1 MKFLTVLRTG
11 GEYNADHVHAL
22 RRQVEHHI
30 PQADFIC
37 LTNANLNCQTIKL
50 TESLPGWW
58 SKMELFKVDGP
69 CLYADLDTMIVG
81 NCDNWLEAIADREF
95 VCLRDP
101 YRGKRDPNSMGSGI
115 MYWSGDMQWV
125 FEDYKSCN
133 MPTTIP
139 GGDQEFLE
147 QVIMNASFVQDFTN
161 TVVSYKAD
169 CRDGDYNWR
178 DASIV
183 YFHGKPRPWD
193 QKDIPWS

>member
-11 GEYNADHVHAL
+11 GEYNSDHVYAL
-22 RRQVEHHI
+22 QRQVEKHI
-30 PQADFIC
+30 PSAQFYCLSNADLSCNVIP
-37 LTNANLNCQTIKL
+37 L
-50 TESLPGWW
+50 TESLLGWW
-58 SKMELFKVDGP
+58 SKMELFKIEGP
-69 CLYADLDTMIVG
+69 CLYADLDTMITG
-81 NCDNWLEAIADREF
+81 NCDTWLESIKQERF

-101 YRGKRDPNSMGSGI
+101 YRGKRDPSAMGSGI
-115 MYWSGDMQWV
+115 MYWSGDMEWV
-125 FEDYKSCN
+125 WEEYVDSNK
-133 MPTTIP
+133 PITIP

-147 QVIMNASFVQDFTN
+147 QVIMKASYIQDFTD

-169 CRDGDYNWR
+169 CRDGEYEWQ

>member
-11 GEYNADHVHAL
+11 GEYNSDHVYAL
-22 RRQVEHHI
+22 KRQVEKHI
-30 PQADFIC
+30 PQAEFYC
-37 LTNANLNCQTIKL
+37 LSNANLDCNVIPL

-58 SKMELFKVDGP
+58 SKMELFKIEGA

-81 NCDNWLEAIADREF
+81 NCDQWLDEIADRQF

-101 YRGKRDPNSMGSGI
+101 YRGKRDPSSMGSGI
-115 MYWSGDMQWV
+115 MFWCGDMRRVWDEYV
-125 FEDYKSCN
+125 DSNK
-133 MPTTIP
+133 PITIP

-147 QVIMNASFVQDFTN
+147 QVIMKADYIQDFTDD
-161 TVVSYKAD
+161 VVSYKAD
-169 CRDGDYNWR
+169 CRDGSYNWR

-193 QKDIPWS
+193 QREIPWC